1 MAYCSSVQSKS
12 VGPRSGWLSAQTKKN
27 GSGSKLVPAEV
38 DKLVPAEVD
47 ESTSQNG
54 TAAAVTDIPG
64 ISVVHREIGI

>member
-1 MAYCSSVQSKS
+1 M
-12 VGPRSGWLSAQTKKN
+12 
-27 GSGSKLVPAEV
+27 PAEV

-47 ESTSQNG
+47 ESASQNG